1 MRNISLVS
9 SSRPRPIT
17 LSIGF
22 FIVDSAA
29 PKNSENTKI
38 CRISL
43 VAMASTMLRGNT
55 CVMKALRVKSPVFR
69 PDVADTSGSARFMC
83 TPGWKKLTSSMPS
96 ASDVADAH
104 TNQIIAR
111 RPTRPTERPPLM
123 LARPVTRGE
132 NTSGAMIILIMRRK
146 MSVMMLKYEA
156 MSLAA
161 AASLAYSWQ
170 PQPTAMPSSIAS
182 PMWEVRRLVFKTF
195 SKEYRGRKTARGR
208 RRSHG
213 AKGRPKF
220 VMLCKKRRY

>member
-1 MRNISLVS
+1 
-9 SSRPRPIT
+9 
-17 LSIGF
+17 
-22 FIVDSAA
+22 
-29 PKNSENTKI
+29 
-38 CRISL
+38 
-43 VAMASTMLRGNT
+43 
-55 CVMKALRVKSPVFR
+55 
-69 PDVADTSGSARFMC
+69 
-83 TPGWKKLTSSMPS
+83 
-96 ASDVADAH
+96 
-104 TNQIIAR
+104 
-111 RPTRPTERPPLM
+111 M
-123 LARPVTRGE
+123 LARPVTRVE